1 MDITEDH
8 LVELFLQNR
17 DLAEKTRIRYLHAIK
32 IYSEFI
38 NETPTQ
44 WIEEAENEEE
54 DRIRMR
60 KRKIKTY
67 QLDFKKFL
75 ESKNYT
81 TWTIKSMIIPIR
93 IFYKEYDIEI
103 PDLKIKNT
111 TPEETYDDI
120 PSKEDIRLALQFAN
134 LKYRAIILLFS
145 SSGMGVAELLSI
157 KYHDLLNSL
166 KEYITIPQNTYIDI
180 EELIHLIKVQKETN
194 PIIIPTWQLTRKKT
208 RKPFISFSTPES
220 LDILLEYLKSD
231 PPQKLETPLIRG
243 YDPNK
248 PLNRRALFKHLERI
262 NDKCEFGKPH
272 RQIKIRS
279 HAIGRKY
286 FTNVLYH
293 NGLQQLSIDFF
304 LAHTIDKTTSAYFK
318 NDIESLKNQY
328 ITCIDDLSI
337 EDTEVRI
344 LESEDKKLLNE
355 LQAKNVEKDLE
366 LEDTKKRLKRLELY
380 MEQKERT
387 DNLKKPDED

>member
-1 MDITEDH
+1 MDIIEDH

-208 RKPFISFSTPES
+208 GKPFISFSTPES

-328 ITCIDDLSI
+328 ITCIDNLSI

>member
-1 MDITEDH
+1 MDIIEDH

-208 RKPFISFSTPES
+208 GKPFISFSTPES

>member
-38 NETPTQ
+38 NKTPTQ

-81 TWTIKSMIIPIR
+81 TWTLKSMIIPIR

-111 TPEETYDDI
+111 TPEESYDDI
-120 PSKEDIRLALQFAN
+120 PSKEDIRLALQYAN

-157 KYHDLLNSL
+157 KYNDLLNSL
-166 KEYITIPQNTYIDI
+166 KEYITIPKNTHIDI
-180 EELIHLIKVQKETN
+180 EELIHLIKVQKEKN
-194 PIIIPTWQLTRKKT
+194 QIIIPTWQLTRKKT
-208 RKPFISFSTPES
+208 GKPFISFSTPES

-243 YDPNK
+243 NNPNK

-304 LAHTIDKTTSAYFK
+304 LAHNIDKTTSAYFK

-337 EDTEVRI
+337 ENTEVRV
-344 LESEDKKLLNE
+344 LESEDKKRLSQME
-355 LQAKNVEKDLE
+355 IESRKQAEQIAALQRQLGRKDEIEKLRPK
-366 LEDTKKRLKRLELY
+366 ED
-380 MEQKERT
+380 
-387 DNLKKPDED
+387 

>member
-180 EELIHLIKVQKETN
+180 EELIHLIKVQKEKN

>member
-8 LVELFLQNR
+8 LVKLFLQNR

-38 NETPTQ
+38 NKTPTQ

-54 DRIRMR
+54 NRIRMR
-60 KRKIKTY
+60 KRKIKAY
-67 QLDFKKFL
+67 QLDFKGFL

-81 TWTIKSMIIPIR
+81 TWTIKSMILPIR
-93 IFYKEYDIEI
+93 IFYKEYDIEL
-103 PDLKIKNT
+103 PDLKIRNT
-111 TPEETYDDI
+111 TPEESYDDI
-120 PSKEDIRLALQFAN
+120 PSKEDIRLALQYAN

-166 KEYITIPQNTYIDI
+166 KEYITIPKGTYIDI
-180 EELIHLIKVQKETN
+180 DKLIHLIKVQKERT

-220 LDILLEYLKSD
+220 LDVLLEYLKSD
-231 PPQKLETPLIRG
+231 PPKKLETPLIRG
-243 YDPNK
+243 NNPDK
-248 PLNRRALFKHLERI
+248 PLNRRALFKHLERL

-272 RQIKIRS
+272 RQIKMRS

-304 LAHTIDKTTSAYFK
+304 LAHSIDKTTSAYFK
-318 NDIESLKNQY
+318 NDIESLKNLY
-328 ITCIDDLSI
+328 ITCIKDLSI
-337 EDTEVRI
+337 ESTEVHS
-344 LESEDKKLLNE
+344 LESKEYKELKALRAEMEEVKAQMKMNTENKLNKLP
-355 LQAKNVEKDLE
+355 LPKD
-366 LEDTKKRLKRLELY
+366 
-380 MEQKERT
+380 
-387 DNLKKPDED
+387 